1 MPSKMLP
8 TLMMLMLTLT
18 LILGLAPACSDD
30 AEPGADKGPP
40 VGDLYQP
47 TDGAQPDAALPD
59 SEPPCK
65 EGDKRCDG
73 LFKIERCQGGS
84 WVPHED
90 CSQKKIGGQT
100 CMCSMT
106 LMYVCSVGINE
117 CT

>member
-1 MPSKMLP
+1 MRLETSL
-8 TLMMLMLTLT
+8 LTLLVILT
-18 LILGLAPACSDD
+18 LGLALACSDD

-40 VGDLYQP
+40 VGDFYQP
-47 TDGAQPDAALPD
+47 PHDGALPDAALPD

-73 LFKIERCQGGS
+73 LFKIVRCQGGV

-90 CSQKKIGGQT
+90 CSQKKIGSQT

-106 LMYVCSVGINE
+106 LMYVCSVGVNE

>member
-1 MPSKMLP
+1 MRFETSL
-8 TLMMLMLTLT
+8 LTLLVILT
-18 LILGLAPACSDD
+18 LGLALACSDYI
-30 AEPGADKGPP
+30 EPGADKGPP

-47 TDGAQPDAALPD
+47 SDGAQPDAPLAD

-65 EGDKRCDG
+65 EGDKLCDG
-73 LFKIERCQGGS
+73 LFKIVRCQGGV

-100 CMCSMT
+100 CKCSIT
-106 LMYVCSVGINE
+106 LMFVCSVGANE